1 MKRILMISELFYP
14 TNRIG
19 AIRPS
24 KICKFLIEKGYYVDV
39 ITAYPSD
46 GIYNSEHCKV
56 YPINKALSNNNAPA
70 KSVQLVKSNGKFM
83 NYLRYLKRN
92 FSSYCSSRKY
102 AKKAIALFENGT
114 LNAENYDACFTT
126 YGPVSSVLIGLEL
139 KCKYHIKNW
148 ICDFRDPMITK
159 MRSVFLFPIYNNLQ
173 NKACKYADKIIA
185 VSDGY
190 LKRICNGR
198 YAEKSYMIPNGYD
211 PSDIPDMPSAKTDGI
226 LHFVYAG
233 ALYEGRRKITPL
245 FRALRELADEG
256 KIDIEK
262 ICFDY
267 AGSDFLFLNEQAK
280 SCNMSEILKNHGVLA
295 RAECLDLQNSAG
307 FLVLCTWNNRG
318 EEGVFPGKFLEYMLF
333 NKPIIAL
340 VDGNLANSEVA
351 RVMREGEFGIA
362 CETAGGEKDYAEL
375 KSYIQ
380 KQYQLFSAEKAIE
393 FAPEKEVLN
402 RYNYD
407 YIMRQIE
414 ELIYE

>member
-1 MKRILMISELFYP
+1 MKRILIISELFYP

-19 AIRPS
+19 ALRPS
-24 KICKFLIEKGYYVDV
+24 KICKFLIERGYNVDV
-39 ITAYPSD
+39 ITAYPSE
-46 GIYNSEHCKV
+46 GIYHSEHGKV
-56 YPINKALSNNNAPA
+56 YPINKTLSNDNISAE
-70 KSVQLVKSNGKFM
+70 SVQHVKSNGRLI

-92 FSSYCSSRKY
+92 LSSYRSSRKY

-114 LNAENYDACFTT
+114 LNTENYGACFTT

-139 KCKYHIKNW
+139 KRKYNIKNW

-159 MRSVFLFPIYNNLQ
+159 MRSVFLFPIYKNLQ

-198 YAEKSYMIPNGYD
+198 YADKSYMIPNGYD
-211 PSDIPDMPSAKTDGI
+211 PSDMPDILSERTDGL
-226 LHFVYAG
+226 LHFTYVG
-233 ALYEGRRKITPL
+233 ALYEGKRKITPL

-256 KIDIEK
+256 KIAVEK

-267 AGSDFLFLNEQAK
+267 AGSDFMFLNEQAK
-280 SCNMSEILKNHGVLA
+280 SYNMPDILKNHGKLSRADCLA
-295 RAECLDLQNSAG
+295 LQKAAD

-340 VDGNLANSEVA
+340 VDGNVSNSEVA
-351 RVMREGEFGIA
+351 CVMREGKFGIA
-362 CETAGGEKDYAEL
+362 CEAAGGEKDYSAL
-375 KSYIQ
+375 KAYIEN
-380 KQYQLFSAEKAIE
+380 QYSLFEQNKSLD
-393 FAPEKEVLN
+393 FAPSQKVLN
-402 RYNYD
+402 RYNYEN
-407 YIMRQIE
+407 IIRRIE

>member
-1 MKRILMISELFYP
+1 MKRILVISELFYP

-19 AIRPS
+19 ALRPS

-39 ITAYPSD
+39 ITAYPSE
-46 GIYNSEHCKV
+46 GIYHSEHCKV
-56 YPINKALSNNNAPA
+56 YPINKTLSNDNISAE
-70 KSVQLVKSNGKFM
+70 SVQHVKSNGRLI

-92 FSSYCSSRKY
+92 LSSYRSSRKY
-102 AKKAIALFENGT
+102 AEKAIALFENGT
-114 LNAENYDACFTT
+114 LNTENYGACFTT

-139 KCKYHIKNW
+139 KRKYNIKNW

-159 MRSVFLFPIYNNLQ
+159 MRSVFLFPIYKNLQ

-198 YAEKSYMIPNGYD
+198 YADKSYMIPNGYD
-211 PSDIPDMPSAKTDGI
+211 PSDMPDILSERTDGL
-226 LHFVYAG
+226 LHFTYVG
-233 ALYEGRRKITPL
+233 ALYEGKRKITPL

-256 KIDIEK
+256 KINIEK

-267 AGSDFLFLNEQAK
+267 AGSDFMFLNEQAK
-280 SCNMSEILKNHGVLA
+280 SYNMPDILKNHGKLSRADCLA
-295 RAECLDLQNSAG
+295 LQKVAD

-351 RVMREGEFGIA
+351 QVIREGSLGIA
-362 CETAGGEKDYAEL
+362 YEQANGEADFKALKDYIKNAYHSFFKNGRADFEPSVEVAERYNWDRLIL
-375 KSYIQ
+375 K
-380 KQYQLFSAEKAIE
+380 IE
-393 FAPEKEVLN
+393 EILN
-402 RYNYD
+402 R
-407 YIMRQIE
+407 
-414 ELIYE
+414 